1 MGAPDVVETGPVLP
15 FFGASRGAYGVESM
29 SDDAD
34 ERLIIKPPVV
44 VESFGDL
51 DGKTRSA
58 IQRFAASAHVE
69 VLADRVRELCV
80 AFDELDAGSLGND
93 AQEALSQAY
102 DLMEEACSALDEA
115 ARYGEDGQ

>member
-1 MGAPDVVETGPVLP
+1 
-15 FFGASRGAYGVESM
+15 M

-58 IQRFAASAHVE
+58 IRRFAASAHVE
-69 VLADRVRELCV
+69 VLAKRVRELCG
-80 AFDELDAGSLGND
+80 AFDELDADDLDND
-93 AQEALSQAY
+93 AQEALWRAY
-102 DLMEEACSALDEA
+102 DLMEEAGSALDEA
-115 ARYGEDGQ
+115 ARDGEDGQ